1 MTMTANSV
9 IIALPPY
16 FHQNLNKSYL
26 IEVLTFKESY
36 KETIKMINK
45 TERLMDNMLYINY
58 DVIKRGC
65 LMESTYKKRGKL
77 TIYLGYSP

>member
-1 MTMTANSV
+1 MTTTANSV
-9 IIALPPY
+9 IIAFPPY

-45 TERLMDNMLYINY
+45 TER
-58 DVIKRGC
+58 
-65 LMESTYKKRGKL
+65 
-77 TIYLGYSP
+77 

>member
-1 MTMTANSV
+1 MTTTANSV

-26 IEVLTFKESY
+26 IEVLTTFKESY

-45 TERLMDNMLYINY
+45 TER
-58 DVIKRGC
+58 
-65 LMESTYKKRGKL
+65 
-77 TIYLGYSP
+77 